1 MKYLLFLD
9 YDGTLTP
16 IVSKPSLANLSAARK
31 KSLQQLA
38 RSPDIRIAIVS
49 GRLLA
54 DVRKKVGIPNIF
66 YAGNHGFEI
75 SGPGTNI
82 IHPKART
89 AKPVMRKIKK
99 ELATRLK
106 SIKGVIVEDKVLTLS
121 LHYRLVRKQDLK
133 KVARIFFRT
142 VEPYLHAKK
151 IRITSG
157 KKVFE
162 VRPNVAWDKGKAVL
176 WLMKKL
182 GQGKKFT
189 PVYIGDDRTDEDAF
203 QVLKKRG
210 LSVRVGRTKKT
221 CARRQLKD
229 VNAVY
234 RFLGRIFEQL

>member
-16 IVSKPSLANLSAARK
+16 IVSKPSLAVLSKARRAFLK
-31 KSLQQLA
+31 KLSC
-38 RSPDIRIAIVS
+38 SPDLLISIVS

-54 DVRKKVGIPNIF
+54 DVKKKVGIPNIF

-75 SGPGTNI
+75 SGPKTNI
-82 IHPKART
+82 IHPKARS
-89 AKPVMRKIKK
+89 AKPVMKKIKN

-106 SIKGVIVEDKVLTLS
+106 GIKGVIVEDKVLTLS
-121 LHYRLVRKQDLK
+121 LHYRLVRTPDLK
-133 KVARIFFRT
+133 KVAKIFFRT
-142 VEPYLHAKK
+142 VEPYLHAKE

-182 GQGKKFT
+182 GKGQRFT

-203 QVLKKRG
+203 RVLKQRG
-210 LSVRVGRTKKT
+210 LSVRVGRTKDT
-221 CARRQLKD
+221 CAQRQVKD
-229 VNAVY
+229 VDAVY
-234 RFLGRIFEQL
+234 RFLGRILDQI